1 MLPYTN
7 ADANAK
13 SKFKS
18 KFKQIGMFDCASY
31 AAHALHSMSV
41 SSKLL
46 LASIASCINGI
57 IPRAFK
63 YTAMSICLSIIE
75 DNLQNN
81 RMPGIR
87 STSSMQPSLHDINTT
102 DIVLTFAFD
111 QCQEKM
117 E

>member
-7 ADANAK
+7 ADANPK
-13 SKFKS
+13 SQF
-18 KFKQIGMFDCASY
+18 KFKQFGMTFDFASY

-81 RMPGIR
+81 RMPAIR
-87 STSSMQPSLHDINTT
+87 SSSRQPSLNDINTT
-102 DIVLTFAFD
+102 DIVLTFELD